1 MGPKVLAWNGLE
13 GRTAGGKSPC
23 GSTFSDHPMD
33 NLTSQ
38 LQKKE
43 IRRISK
49 RILRLAVEL
58 LNKETHHRDVM
69 SFFSVLSYQ
78 AARSYIEMNGLG
90 YSYL

>member
-1 MGPKVLAWNGLE
+1 
-13 GRTAGGKSPC
+13 
-23 GSTFSDHPMD
+23 MD

-38 LQKKE
+38 PQKNE

-78 AARSYIEMNGLG
+78 AAKRFIVLNWL
-90 YSYL
+90 

>member
-1 MGPKVLAWNGLE
+1 
-13 GRTAGGKSPC
+13 
-23 GSTFSDHPMD
+23 MD

-38 LQKKE
+38 PQKNE

-78 AARSYIEMNGLG
+78 AARSYIEMNRLG
-90 YSYL
+90 